1 MHDPN
6 IKFRKLPTGPISLSP
21 ALQQETPLHPML
33 KSSVTLS
40 RMTENRIWV
49 PLSNLDLTE
58 KSFPP
63 GGNYAH
69 IYEHTL
75 AGAKKGLLQPVSW
88 LMMTASLP
96 WKNVSKKFTS
106 TSGCGSAKRQAKI
119 NLVKY
124 AIFLWS
130 LQFQVCDRSVLPYVG
145 PVTSERKWKVL
156 RATWLKQSPLTWS
169 LFMRWCFLLLLL
181 LLLLLRVIP
190 RWCFLMIHHNV
201 EDIMNIWMEAQAWKN

>member
-1 MHDPN
+1 
-6 IKFRKLPTGPISLSP
+6 
-21 ALQQETPLHPML
+21 
-33 KSSVTLS
+33 
-40 RMTENRIWV
+40 
-49 PLSNLDLTE
+49 LDLTE

-106 TSGCGSAKRQAKI
+106 TIGCGSAKRQAKI

-124 AIFLWS
+124 AIFCE
-130 LQFQVCDRSVLPYVG
+130 VCNFRF
-145 PVTSERKWKVL
+145 VTG
-156 RATWLKQSPLTWS
+156 QSYPTS
-169 LFMRWCFLLLLL
+169 GR
-181 LLLLLRVIP
+181 
-190 RWCFLMIHHNV
+190 
-201 EDIMNIWMEAQAWKN
+201 